1 MSLEARLEAATTE
14 YQKLQKDITNA
25 VENLQK
31 LDSQLQ
37 ENEIVQK
44 EFSLLKDDSNIYKL
58 VGPVLVKQD
67 KAEATENVARR
78 LEHIQSDIKRMEDQV
93 KDLTEKFEKKK
104 VEIVQLNASR
114 AQQTAS

>member
-78 LEHIQSDIKRMEDQV
+78 LEHIQSDMFV
-93 KDLTEKFEKKK
+93 FFSFFNFFLF
-104 VEIVQLNASR
+104 IVVIWICIVPL
-114 AQQTAS
+114 

>member
-1 MSLEARLEAATTE
+1 MSLETRLETATTE
-14 YQKLQKDITNA
+14 YQKLQKEITNA

-44 EFSLLKDDSNIYKL
+44 EFGLLKDDSNIYKL

-67 KAEATENVARR
+67 KVEATENVAR
-78 LEHIQSDIKRMEDQV
+78 LEGQV
-93 KDLTEKFEKKK
+93 KELTEKFEKKK
-104 VEIVQLNASR
+104 LEIVELNASR
-114 AQQTAS
+114 TQQTVT

>member
-67 KAEATENVARR
+67 KAEATENVAR
-78 LEHIQSDIKRMEDQV
+78 HQV

-114 AQQTAS
+114 EQQTAS

>member
-14 YQKLQKDITNA
+14 YQKLQKVDIANA

-44 EFSLLKDDSNIYKL
+44 EFNLLKDDSNIYKL

-67 KAEATENVARR
+67 KAEATENVAR
-78 LEHIQSDIKRMEDQV
+78 HQV